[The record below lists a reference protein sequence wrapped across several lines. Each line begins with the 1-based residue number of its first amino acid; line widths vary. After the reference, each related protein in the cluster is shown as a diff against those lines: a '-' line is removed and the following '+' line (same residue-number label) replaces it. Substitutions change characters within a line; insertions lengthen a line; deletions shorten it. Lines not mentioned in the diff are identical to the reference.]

1 MINYITPRDGNTLL
15 QSFSPDD
22 TSVSEVDKYG
32 FSGEVKEYTE
42 KLLNLFRLHMR
53 GCRNNQENSVGRAL
67 GCIRSFMQFT
77 QRPIWEW
84 TKRDLPAFFEHKNK
98 ELDGDLSISTQ
109 SGYVTYLRQLQNY
122 LFSDKGLRNEIHTK
136 FNVQLQEWI
145 DGTNSPVIK
154 GKNRKRKKLTQA
166 VAPEEFA
173 KILAEFDAQIKLA
186 FETDSKSAYPLF
198 RDKVIATVIYEYGLR
213 VSEAVAL
220 HTWNFQPD
228 PKYPQ
233 FKNYAIL
240 TLIGK
245 GGYEGSVHLLDP
257 AFVGVMDCYLQYIR
271 SHFQSEKTVDGEL
284 LFYSE
289 RGGSLVD
296 EQFRRRL
303 QKIAN
308 QAGIKKKISPHC
320 LRRSHGT
327 DAMDL
332 LGAVGAQKQ
341 LRHASIQTTFEGYYR
356 PDPDEYGRNIAN
368 AIGNFAAARNKQG
381 TKEEK

>member
-1 MINYITPRDGNTLL
+1 MINYLNPRNSNTLPQNL
-15 QSFSPDD
+15 SPADAP
-22 TSVSEVDKYG
+22 VAEVDKYG
-32 FSGEVKEYTE
+32 FSGETKEYYE
-42 KLLNLFRLHMR
+42 KLVNLFRLHMR
-53 GCRNNQENSVGRAL
+53 GTRSNKENSVGRAL
-67 GCIRSFMQFT
+67 GCIRSFTQFT

-84 TKRDLPAFFEHKNK
+84 TKRDLPEFFEHKNK
-98 ELDGDLSISTQ
+98 EVEGGLSVSTQ
-109 SGYVTYLRQLQNY
+109 SGYITYLRQLQNY
-122 LFSDKGLRNEIHTK
+122 LFSDKGLRSDIHTK
-136 FNVQLQEWI
+136 FGVQLQEWI
-145 DGTNSPVIK
+145 DGTNSVVIK
-154 GKNRKRKKLTQA
+154 SKNRKRKKLTQA
-166 VAPEEFA
+166 VTPDDFT

-186 FETDSKSAYPLF
+186 FETGSKAAYPLA
-198 RDKVIATVIYEYGLR
+198 RDKVIAIVTYEYGLR
-213 VSEAVAL
+213 VSEVLAL

-233 FKNYAIL
+233 FKDYAIIC
-240 TLIGK
+240 LIGK
-245 GGYEGSVHLLDP
+245 GDYDGSIHLLDP
-257 AFVGVMDCYLQYIR
+257 DLVIVMEWYEKYIR
-271 SHFQSEKTVDGEL
+271 PHFQTAETTDGEL
-284 LFYSE
+284 FFYSE

-308 QAGIKKKISPHC
+308 QAGVKKKISPHC

-356 PDPDEYGRNIAN
+356 PDPDEYGRNVAN

-381 TKEEK
+381 KKEEK